1 MTWWAALPSGR
12 VTRLDGA
19 DPAAVALALDP
30 LPDGAPAV
38 VTYLASPARSVTAF
52 VGAVLDELDAAAL
65 ALFPAWL
72 PEAAAVDGPGG
83 ANLAAVRALALRRA
97 AAVGG
102 SGPFLAE
109 LARRALAGGASR
121 FTAEVRVAGL
131 ARVLAES
138 FGRERAALLVRV
150 PDGLPPA
157 GQEVLVAAAEWLA
170 HRGGLGVW
178 LTGAPLD
185 AVDRVPV
192 VPVALPGPAVPVAPS
207 DPAAV
212 PVAPSDPAAVP
223 VALSDP
229 AAVPVGRSG
238 HAGGPGEPSLTVGGP
253 PLAYPPVAGRPH
265 PGSRSEQAL
274 EEALA
279 RCPWAAGRA
288 WNQTYQPHPLVAP
301 VRVDLLWREERCVVE
316 IDGPEHREALAFAAD
331 RQRDVRLQLDGYA
344 VLRFTDVQ
352 VLTDRE
358 SVVRQIGRFLR
369 KRRTEG

>member
-1 MTWWAALPSGR
+1 MTWWATLPSGR

-19 DPAAVALALDP
+19 DPAAVASALDP

-38 VTYLASPARSVTAF
+38 VTHLASPARSVTAF

-72 PEAAAVDGPGG
+72 PGAEALDGPGG
-83 ANLAAVRALALRRA
+83 ANLAAVRALALRSA
-97 AAVGG
+97 ASGGG

-138 FGRERAALLVRV
+138 FGRERAALLVHV

-170 HRGGLGVW
+170 QRGGLGVW

-185 AVDRVPV
+185 AVDRVPA
-192 VPVALPGPAVPVAPS
+192 VPVALPGPAVPVARS
-207 DPAAV
+207 GPAAV
-212 PVAPSDPAAVP
+212 PVDRP
-223 VALSDP
+223 
-229 AAVPVGRSG
+229 GR
-238 HAGGPGEPSLTVGGP
+238 ATGPGEPGPAVGGP
-253 PLAYPPVAGRPH
+253 PLAHPPVAGRPH

-288 WNQTYQPHPLVAP
+288 WNQTYQPHPLAAP

>member
-1 MTWWAALPSGR
+1 M
-12 VTRLDGA
+12 TRLDGA
-19 DPAAVALALDP
+19 DPAAVASALDP

-38 VTYLASPARSVTAF
+38 VTHLASPARSVTAF

-72 PEAAAVDGPGG
+72 PGAEALDGPGG

-97 AAVGG
+97 AAGGG

-170 HRGGLGVW
+170 QRGGLGVW

-185 AVDRVPV
+185 AVDRVPA
-192 VPVALPGPAVPVAPS
+192 VPVALPGPAVPVALS
-207 DPAAV
+207 G
-212 PVAPSDPAAVP
+212 PAAVP
-223 VALSDP
+223 VALPGPAVPVALSGP
-229 AAVPVGRSG
+229 AAVPVGRPG
-238 HAGGPGEPSLTVGGP
+238 RATGPGEPGPAVGGP
-253 PLAYPPVAGRPH
+253 PLAHPPVAGRPH

-288 WNQTYQPHPLVAP
+288 WNQTYQPHPLAAP